1 MDDNTTK
8 ILTGLFALL
17 VAVVGWRVVVNFR
30 RNSNNSNNNNN
41 TVNQKNIKT
50 KGDVAGRDINKPK

>member
-30 RNSNNSNNNNN
+30 SNSSNSNK
-41 TVNQKNIKT
+41 VKQKNIKT
-50 KGDVAGRDINKPK
+50 KGDVAGRDINKK